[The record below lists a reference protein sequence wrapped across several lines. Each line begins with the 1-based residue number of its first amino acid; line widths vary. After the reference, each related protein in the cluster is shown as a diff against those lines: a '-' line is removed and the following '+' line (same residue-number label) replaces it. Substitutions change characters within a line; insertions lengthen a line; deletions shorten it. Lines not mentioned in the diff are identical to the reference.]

1 MKREYIT
8 FYREWYEAVRDLP
21 EALRTEVLMAMIE
34 YGLNGSVKTEISATS
49 RVFFNM
55 VKGKIDINNKRYE
68 NGSKGGRPKTKTK
81 PNQNQ
86 NETKP
91 KPNHNQTITK
101 TKPNDNQNETKNEGQ
116 KTSPHTPLI
125 DNININNISKENN
138 NKKKTLPN
146 GRDKEKEEKEKV
158 PPTGGSKKDKPSLP
172 SQSDKIDYNGV
183 MDYFNLMLKDK
194 LPKVTMMTD
203 TRKAAVKARV
213 SEHGKES
220 IRQMI
225 RMVLQS
231 PFLLGSNDRNWRAD
245 FDWLFRP
252 TNYIKVLEGKYISNG
267 QTNSTKA
274 ERAAGVSQLA
284 DLAERI
290 LTGDEPETY

>member
-1 MKREYIT
+1 M
-8 FYREWYEAVRDLP
+8 
-21 EALRTEVLMAMIE
+21 
-34 YGLNGSVKTEISATS
+34 
-49 RVFFNM
+49 
-55 VKGKIDINNKRYE
+55 
-68 NGSKGGRPKTKTK
+68 
-81 PNQNQ
+81 
-86 NETKP
+86 
-91 KPNHNQTITK
+91 
-101 TKPNDNQNETKNEGQ
+101 
-116 KTSPHTPLI
+116 
-125 DNININNISKENN
+125 
-138 NKKKTLPN
+138 
-146 GRDKEKEEKEKV
+146 
-158 PPTGGSKKDKPSLP
+158 P

-183 MDYFNLMLKDK
+183 IDYFNLMLKDK